1 MTIIV
6 GIVDR
11 FLKKLLNKNL
21 KMMIMKILW
30 YLQIF
35 WEKHTQLILMEQGI
49 LLIYQVT
56 KYLINLKVKS

>member
-1 MTIIV
+1 
-6 GIVDR
+6 
-11 FLKKLLNKNL
+11 
-21 KMMIMKILW
+21 MIMKILW